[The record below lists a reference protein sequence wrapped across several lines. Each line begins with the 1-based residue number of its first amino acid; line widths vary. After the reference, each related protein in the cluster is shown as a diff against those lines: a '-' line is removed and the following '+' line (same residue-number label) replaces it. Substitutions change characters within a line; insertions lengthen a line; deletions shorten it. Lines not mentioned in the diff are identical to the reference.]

1 MKIERTKNA
10 GRNIVFG
17 VTLKLYQIV
26 VPFLMRT
33 IMIYVMGAKYLGL
46 NSLFGSVLQVLNLA
60 ELGVGSAMVYSMY
73 RPIAED
79 DHTTICALLA
89 LYRKYYRIIGT
100 VILVLGLS
108 VTPFLEKIIKMDTV
122 PTDINIYILYLLNLL
137 TTVMSY
143 WLYSYKNSLLNAFQR
158 TDVESK
164 ITMLC
169 STITYA
175 VQIVILLVW
184 KNFYAYTFVM
194 LFVRIINNLMV
205 AYKVNKMFPNYKPR
219 GQLNPKMVKEIN
231 TKVKD
236 LFTARLGS
244 VVYDSSDTIV
254 VSAFLGMQV
263 LAVYQNYFFIMT
275 SVAGFVGT
283 IFASCT
289 AGIGNSLIL
298 ESKEKN
304 FFDLKKFTFII
315 CWICSICASCF
326 LMLYQP
332 FMEVWVGTEL
342 MLDFSAV
349 ICFVVYFCAK
359 QINSLLNL
367 YKDAAGIW
375 HEDRF
380 RPLAAS
386 LANLCMNLILIR
398 YIGIYGVLLSTV
410 LAIVMVGGP
419 WLLHNLFTKIF
430 EKKMMVP
437 YLKCLGFNIGVV
449 AINCV
454 ACYSI
459 CNIFEWESLYL
470 KIVVNLVICILIPNI
485 VNYII
490 FRKSE
495 VFYEMLLLIDRITR
509 YKVHFI
515 IAFFIRGSQDDP
527 DR

>member
-10 GRNIVFG
+10 GRNILFG

-79 DHTTICALLA
+79 DHSTICALLA

-100 VILVLGLS
+100 IILVMGLA
-108 VTPFLEKIIKMDTV
+108 VTPFLDRIIKMDTV
-122 PTDINIYILYLLNLL
+122 PADINVYILYLLNLA

-158 TDVESK
+158 TDIESK
-164 ITMLC
+164 ITILC

-175 VQIVILLVW
+175 MQLVILIVW
-184 KNFYAYTFVM
+184 KNFYAYTVVM
-194 LFVRIINNLMV
+194 LIVRVVNNLMI
-205 AYKVNKMFPNYKPR
+205 AYKVNKMFPDYKPK
-219 GQLNPKMVKEIN
+219 GQLDSKIVKEIN
-231 TKVKD
+231 NKVKD

-263 LAVYQNYFFIMT
+263 LAVYQNYFFVMT

-304 FFDLKKFTFII
+304 FYDLKKFTFII
-315 CWICSICASCF
+315 CWICSICAPCF

-332 FMEVWVGTEL
+332 FMEVWVGKEL
-342 MLDFSAV
+342 MLEFSAV
-349 ICFVVYFCAK
+349 VCFVVYFCAK

-386 LANLCMNLILIR
+386 LANLVMNLILIQ

-410 LAIVMVGGP
+410 LAIVLVGGP

-430 EKKMMVP
+430 DKKDMGS
-437 YLKCLGFNIGVV
+437 YLKCLGGNLGVV
-449 AINCV
+449 VVNCFV
-454 ACYSI
+454 CYLI
-459 CNIFEWESLYL
+459 CNIIRLESLYF
-470 KIVVNLVICILIPNI
+470 KIVVNLVICILIPNLI
-485 VNYII
+485 NYTL
-490 FRKSE
+490 FKKSVE
-495 VFYEMLLLIDRITR
+495 FNEMLALLNRITKYR
-509 YKVHFI
+509 LHFI
-515 IAFFIRGSQDDP
+515 IRFLDKEKSK
-527 DR
+527 